1 LAWIFSFFFFLFLSI
16 ELADDA
22 KQRLVKQRQLLR
34 DEWQEQVD
42 KKQRQ
47 VRQLFIL
54 NKI

>member
-1 LAWIFSFFFFLFLSI
+1 LAWIFSFCFLSI

-47 VRQLFIL
+47 VRQLFVV